1 EISAAN
7 GKPVERRLQDPGAI
21 TLLATVRDLDA
32 TFARLKRLGAPVVS
46 RGGAPVHVG
55 QGAQQAR
62 IVVVKDPGGH
72 FVELVQYDQPQ
83 PSQSPATAN
92 VTDVRVR
99 LTVEDVD
106 SAVRLYR
113 DALGLRLLNEPRF
126 VEDAAGSSAL
136 GVDRGQYRVAF
147 LQVPTSG
154 LMLDLVDFKGA
165 DRKTVKAGIQD
176 FGSTRMQIRVRDADA
191 AIAAFAKFGGT
202 VASTGGKS
210 VELPAGN
217 STLKVVIV
225 RDPNN
230 LFVVLIE
237 SPPPAR

>member
-1 EISAAN
+1 MRKLVI
-7 GKPVERRLQDPGAI
+7 VVLV
-21 TLLATVRDLDA
+21 LLA
-32 TFARLKRLGAPVVS
+32 LGLAAD
-46 RGGAPVHVG
+46 RGAAYVAEGLIAQKVEDEEGVESAQVDVHGFPFLTQALSGDFKEIELSMPAVDTAIGADEG
-55 QGAQQAR
+55 
-62 IVVVKDPGGH
+62 
-72 FVELVQYDQPQ
+72 
-83 PSQSPATAN
+83 
-92 VTDVRVR
+92 